1 MAETRLC
8 RHLSRVTAD
17 PPEPTHLK
25 TASEIDAAAADWVAR
40 IDGRSLDPVE
50 EAAFASWLEADSR
63 HAGAYARALAV
74 NAYFDRAAALGPD
87 FAPVEPANSP
97 PAGYPIR
104 LRRRAAILG
113 GGALLAASAVGILG
127 WSLATKADAIE
138 TVKGDL
144 RRVTL
149 AEGSAI
155 TLNTDSR
162 VEPRIEGQLREVKL
176 ARGEALFD
184 IAPDPDRPFVVHAGA
199 VAIRVLGTRFTVRRF
214 DDGTVAL
221 TVLEGL
227 VEVVSDDGIH
237 RERLS
242 GGQRSHIVPG
252 SAIRTERLPHE
263 ALERAVGWR
272 NGLIDLNGM
281 TLEQA
286 AAEYA
291 RYSSQQIEI
300 ADPAT
305 RAMKVTGVYSTSD
318 PIGFAR
324 AAALSLGLRAEPIDN
339 GVRLQPG

>member
-1 MAETRLC
+1 M
-8 RHLSRVTAD
+8 TAD
-17 PPEPTHLK
+17 LPEPTHLK
-25 TASEIDAAAADWVAR
+25 PASEIDAAAADWAAR
-40 IDGRSLDPVE
+40 IDGRPLDAAE

-74 NAYFDRAAALGPD
+74 NAYFDRAVALGPD
-87 FAPVEPANSP
+87 FAPVDPAPPSP
-97 PAGYPIR
+97 AAFAVPVG
-104 LRRRAAILG
+104 RRTAMLG
-113 GGALLAASAVGILG
+113 GGALLAASAAGVLG
-127 WSLATKADAIE
+127 WSLAAKPNAIE
-138 TVKGDL
+138 TAKGDL

-162 VEPRIEGQLREVKL
+162 VEPRIEGEQREAEL

-199 VAIRVLGTRFTVRRF
+199 VAIRVLGTRFAVRRF
-214 DDGTVAL
+214 DDGGVAL

-227 VEVVSDDGIH
+227 VEVSTQGGA
-237 RERLS
+237 RLERLA
-242 GGQRSHIVPG
+242 GGERSHITPG
-252 SAIRTERLPHE
+252 APIRTERVPQE

-291 RYSSQQIEI
+291 RYSSQRIEI

-305 RAMKVTGVYSTSD
+305 RALRVTGVYSTSD

-324 AAALSLGLRAEPIDN
+324 AAALSLGLSAERTDAGI
-339 GVRLQPG
+339 RLQPG